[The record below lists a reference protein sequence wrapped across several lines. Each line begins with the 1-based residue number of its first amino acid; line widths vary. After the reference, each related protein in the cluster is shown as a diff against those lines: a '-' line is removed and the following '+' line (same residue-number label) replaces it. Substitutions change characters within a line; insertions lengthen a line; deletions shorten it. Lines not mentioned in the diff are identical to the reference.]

1 MHPSIDEL
9 GFGNPSLYWSYR
21 LALKSEIVLELSNIP
36 VVRDF
41 PNIFSEVLPGCHL
54 AAMLSSWPSW
64 FSYKA
69 LLLQESV
76 LDIPELVGW
85 ARQQLGELGDKS
97 LSDLV
102 HVKGYL
108 LVCVCV
114 CWRRM
119 ISSSTDPRDQ
129 LMDLSS
135 CPTFDLG
142 VGYPQIKSETNDVRN
157 VVLLVA
163 VPRAYTIISF
173 GLTNTITLFT

>member
-1 MHPSIDEL
+1 MLPSPYFRCTLWSLSLD
-9 GFGNPSLYWSYR
+9 FANPSLIWSYH

-41 PNIFSEVLPGCHL
+41 PNIFSEVLPGCRL
-54 AAMLSSWPSW
+54 TAMLSSWPSW
-64 FSYKA
+64 FSYKS

-114 CWRRM
+114 EERWYLHRLVLVISCW
-119 ISSSTDPRDQ
+119 IYCLVKT
-129 LMDLSS
+129 LIW
-135 CPTFDLG
+135 
-142 VGYPQIKSETNDVRN
+142 VWAIIKSNQNQRC
-157 VVLLVA
+157 
-163 VPRAYTIISF
+163 S
-173 GLTNTITLFT
+173 